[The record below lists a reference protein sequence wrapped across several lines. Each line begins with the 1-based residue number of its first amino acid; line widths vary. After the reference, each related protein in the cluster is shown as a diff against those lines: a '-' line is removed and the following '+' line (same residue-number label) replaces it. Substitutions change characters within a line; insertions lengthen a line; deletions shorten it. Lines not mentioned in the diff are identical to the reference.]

1 MENVLE
7 VRGLEK
13 NYGRRKVVNGVNFCV
28 RESEI
33 VGLLGPNGA
42 GKSTSFKMT
51 CGIVKPDRGQV
62 FLGEREVTEWP
73 MFRRASEG
81 RMGYLAQESSVFRK
95 LTVEQNILAIFELLG
110 VSYRERRKRTE
121 GLLEDFDITHIRRSK
136 AARLSGGERRR
147 LEIARC
153 LVTDPQIVMLD
164 EPFAGI
170 DPVTVQSIQ
179 EIISKLRAR
188 GIAILITDHAA
199 REILQTVDRCYVISK
214 GSVLCEGNPN
224 QIMQHPD
231 VRKEYLGDISDNFQR
246 PAPESLSEMGSD
258 PLRRGQIFNEN
269 DSPPKG
275 QTPFRAGSQSV
286 TPIAK
291 PGSRPAPGPSQIR
304 LADTQPENVE
314 SEATIDVGQSDEQ
327 PATIPTP
334 HGWFRRTKPTPAQHV
349 PATND
354 QPAAQRPT
362 RRRTDV

>member
-1 MENVLE
+1 MPNVLE

-13 NYGRRKVVNGVNFCV
+13 NYGRRKVVNGVNFYV
-28 RESEI
+28 QESEI

-62 FLGEREVTEWP
+62 FLGEQEVTDWP

-110 VSYRERRKRTE
+110 VPYRERRRRTDE
-121 GLLEDFDITHIRRSK
+121 LLEDFDITHIRRSK
-136 AARLSGGERRR
+136 AGRLSGGERRR

-179 EIISKLRAR
+179 EIISKLRDR

-214 GSVLCEGNPN
+214 GSVLCEGTPD

-231 VRKEYLGDISDNFQR
+231 VRKEYLGDISDDFQR
-246 PAPESLSEMGSD
+246 TPLSSKA
-258 PLRRGQIFNEN
+258 R
-269 DSPPKG
+269 
-275 QTPFRAGSQSV
+275 T
-286 TPIAK
+286 
-291 PGSRPAPGPSQIR
+291 APGPSLVR
-304 LADTQPENVE
+304 LAVE
-314 SEATIDVGQSDEQ
+314 DHEDGSAELEDQQADSP
-327 PATIPTP
+327 PATIAAP
-334 HGWFRRTKPTPAQHV
+334 HGWFRRSKPTPA
-349 PATND
+349 PAKPLA
-354 QPAAQRPT
+354 QAAASTSAPTGQRPT